1 MRTAAENLYRDV
13 SGSRVAYLACIS
25 CVLQQTDEIVP
36 RVSAPSRPCAIVCF
50 HPRSERKIFL
60 INLRRLWQGGQT
72 CLPDGCFSQPTLCIV
87 RHFAIGTPCAVWTI
101 YNSEPPGL
109 PIWSAA
115 TSVTGPIFKNFPE
128 HPLVMSAHL
137 ARSPSYQGSDPD
149 TKDVAYPDEKEIGVA
164 KVEPVKFSDLNDG
177 VSRDRG
183 LVGKLWQIVEKVD
196 KFGVEARGIERVP
209 PNERGHTSALDNLW
223 MWTAVNC
230 TVRRPDH
237 SYPSFLPTSRH

>member
-60 INLRRLWQGGQT
+60 INFRRLWQGGHVCRT
-72 CLPDGCFSQPTLCIV
+72 DVSLS
-87 RHFAIGTPCAVWTI
+87 RPCALSDILQLERPVQCGLYITV
-101 YNSEPPGL
+101 SHPDFPFGL
-109 PIWSAA
+109 PA